1 MKIRDRIKELRRVK
15 ASELLP
21 NPKNWRTHPVAQQD
35 ALKGILA
42 EVGFAGAVLVREL
55 DDGSLM
61 LIDGHMRAET
71 THDQEIPVLILDV
84 NEAESDKLLA
94 TFDPI
99 AAMAESDAHA
109 LDALLRN
116 VDTGSEALSKMLA
129 ELAEGAGL
137 YLDEKE
143 VVEDEV
149 PEPPVEPITKAGDLW
164 VLGDHRVLCGDST
177 KAEDV
182 DRLMNGKKAQLI
194 HADPPYGMGKEKYGV
209 QNDNLYAD
217 KLDAFQMAWW
227 RAFRPHAEDNAS
239 AYIWGNAEGLWR
251 LWFVGGLSASER
263 MTMRNEITWDKRE
276 DNPTMLVSGVPLES
290 RRMYHPTERCL
301 FFMLGEQGFNNNAD
315 NYWDGWEKI
324 RSYLETEMNK
334 CGGAKNWKAALG
346 NQMGGHYFTK
356 SQWCFP
362 TEEAYRKLQ
371 AFGKGDAFKREHDE
385 LKREH
390 DELKRE
396 FYETRAH
403 FDNTHDNMTDVW
415 EFKRVTGE
423 DRHEHATPKPVEMMA
438 RAIKSS
444 TQDGGLLVEP
454 FLGSGTTLIAA
465 EQLGRKCYGMEISPA
480 YCDVIV
486 QRWEKLTGKTAT
498 LEVKNG

>member
-15 ASELLP
+15 ASELIP

-84 NEAESDKLLA
+84 DESESDKLLA

-143 VVEDEV
+143 IIEDEV
-149 PEPPVEPITKAGDLW
+149 PEPPVDPITKAGDLW
-164 VLGDHRVLCGDST
+164 ILGDHRVLCGDST

-182 DRLMNGKKAQLI
+182 ARLMAGLKADLCFTS
-194 HADPPYGMGKEKYGV
+194 PPYALGKSVSLSGNKTMSAKANAY
-209 QNDNLYAD
+209 DD
-217 KLDAFQMAWW
+217 
-227 RAFRPHAEDNAS
+227 HEDNAEG
-239 AYIWGNAEGLWR
+239 WGQLMRG
-251 LWFVGGLSASER
+251 WFSASDKAVSDVWVVNVQPLAGNK
-263 MTMRNEITWDKRE
+263 RNLVQFIADNANRLVDFVTWDKGHAA
-276 DNPTMLVSGVPLES
+276 PAMASGVMSSRFEWMIIFSTKENASRAVPLS
-290 RRMYHPTERCL
+290 SWRGTVQSVYVAPP
-301 FFMLGEQGFNNNAD
+301 Q
-315 NYWDGWEKI
+315 
-324 RSYLETEMNK
+324 RSNDFSK
-334 CGGAKNWKAALG
+334 VHAATMPIHVPSWVMQTLCD
-346 NQMGGHYFTK
+346 QSK
-356 SQWCFP
+356 SI
-362 TEEAYRKLQ
+362 Y
-371 AFGKGDAFKREHDE
+371 
-385 LKREH
+385 
-390 DELKRE
+390 
-396 FYETRAH
+396 
-403 FDNTHDNMTDVW
+403 
-415 EFKRVTGE
+415 
-423 DRHEHATPKPVEMMA
+423 
-438 RAIKSS
+438 
-444 TQDGGLLVEP
+444 EP
-454 FLGSGTTLIAA
+454 FCGTGTTLIAA

-498 LEVKNG
+498 LEVPNA